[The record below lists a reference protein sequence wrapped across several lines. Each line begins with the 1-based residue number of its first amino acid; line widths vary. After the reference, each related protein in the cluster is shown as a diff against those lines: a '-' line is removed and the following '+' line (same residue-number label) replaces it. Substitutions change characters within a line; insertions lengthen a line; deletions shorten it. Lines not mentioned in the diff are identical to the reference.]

1 METSIDVDVRDGI
14 LCADFNEGRLII
26 DTGSPVSL
34 GPDIAIQILGS
45 AVQLNSSF
53 GNYAWAQIQESLPF
67 DAVGLVGVDAFT
79 DAVLGFDL
87 GNNTLARLSG
97 PLKGPSVPFV
107 MGSPIIKC
115 QVGEDSLLCLLD
127 TGAGLS
133 YVQNN
138 VLADPGN
145 VFEAREDFHPLLGR
159 FNVET
164 AEYPMTIDNH
174 TMIDT
179 FGLATPDL
187 SQLLSIAKIDAILGT
202 SFFRKAIV
210 EVDFQSEVVII
221 TPG

>member
-1 METSIDVDVRDGI
+1 METSIDVDICNGI

-45 AVQLNSSF
+45 AVKLNSSF

-79 DAVLGFDL
+79 DAILRFDL
-87 GNNTLARLSG
+87 SNNTVARLSA
-97 PLKGPSVPFV
+97 PLTGQVVSFV
-107 MGSPIIKC
+107 MGSPTIQCRI
-115 QVGEDSLLCLLD
+115 GGDSLLCLLD

-133 YVQNN
+133 YVHNHTLTN
-138 VLADPGN
+138 PGN
-145 VFEAREDFHPLLGR
+145 VCGSREDFHPLLGR
-159 FNVET
+159 FHVDT
-164 AEYPMTIDNH
+164 SEYEIVVGDH
-174 TMIDT
+174 TVTDI

-202 SFFRKAIV
+202 SFFKKAIV
-210 EVDFQSEVVII
+210 EIDFQNEVVSLI
-221 TPG
+221 